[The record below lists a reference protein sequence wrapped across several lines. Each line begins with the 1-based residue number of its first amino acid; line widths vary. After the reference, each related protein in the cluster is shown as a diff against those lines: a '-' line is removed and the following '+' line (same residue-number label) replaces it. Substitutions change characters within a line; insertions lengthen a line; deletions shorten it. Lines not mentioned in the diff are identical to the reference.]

1 MKRFL
6 SLLLAFVSPFAFAQ
20 EVRRFTTMGEL
31 LSANPSAF
39 SVAGKATVIVTGD
52 AVASD
57 GWSRLLS
64 YSAQDTAAADN
75 LTVFRPSNTNFPG
88 RYTLLFLENPTN
100 SNVRAGIIPKWEP
113 NKLWFNGS
121 WNYLTNL
128 VSGSG
133 VSADTNGLLTISG
146 SDDWKGFV
154 YGKYMV
160 TNWALVGNDISDSFG
175 PLEWYVQGGPSGTNL
190 YALVASHSL
199 EFSKLNYLRNDAI
212 LGPDLSTASGG
223 FSTVGPV
230 TVGANL
236 SLSLVSGETVLSATV
251 PTGTNSF
258 QIGVDGSVVSTPNLS
273 DSSEINP
280 AASGSNVTFSLVT
293 GSIASSKLADSGA
306 SAGTYQDPS
315 ITVNA
320 KGLVTSISSGS
331 RSTVT
336 VDGGAD
342 LSRVNLAD
350 GSEILA
356 ALSGTNA
363 SFTLSPTL
371 DLGGKTS
378 LEIPNGASPTTDV
391 FGEIAGDN
399 NAWAVSRGAVQF
411 FDGTA
416 NTYLVGALSSDT
428 PVAGQVPTWN
438 SDGTITWE
446 TPSAG
451 GGGSTNGTAVTVD
464 GGVDL
469 TRVNFADSAEIT
481 FSLSGTNATAG
492 IPSVLD
498 LGGKTSFELPNSS
511 TPVVDAFGEIAGDND
526 AWAASRGAVRFYD
539 GTASTF
545 LVGTLTTDTPSNGQV
560 PTWNTGGTIT
570 WETPP
575 TGAAFSVDGGS
586 DQTRINFAD
595 SASITFTL
603 TGTNVT
609 AGIPDDSIALGTKTT
624 GFFISGVAGTA
635 NEISVSGSGSEAATA
650 TVSLPATIDLG
661 GKTSFELPNG
671 VTPTT
676 DAFGEIAGDN
686 NAWASGR
693 GAVQFYDGTANTFLV
708 GALATDT
715 PLNGQVPTWNTGG
728 TVTWETPSAGGGSPV
743 SNVVQRTG
751 YAEFTVNT
759 SYAIENLV
767 VGGVITNVTMA
778 AGGVSTRGLFDFAI
792 SPARSGTNYVVQFDI
807 EGEDPT
813 GLGSPNAAVVYNTK
827 TTTAFQLAARFDNNE
842 RVPNGTKYL
851 VWIVEPV
858 EASGVGTTTNYVVV
872 PFSSASYSPADAST
886 YYIGGM
892 PGLSPRTGA
901 TQGPMIVPLTGTII
915 AWNIH
920 TYSTVTGSGETVN
933 AYLRLNNTTDFG
945 VSADTYD
952 AEYTNVR
959 TTGLGQAVTAG
970 DELMVKIV
978 TPTWSVNPT
987 TVLHSGWYM
996 IQK

>member
-1 MKRFL
+1 
-6 SLLLAFVSPFAFAQ
+6 
-20 EVRRFTTMGEL
+20 
-31 LSANPSAF
+31 
-39 SVAGKATVIVTGD
+39 
-52 AVASD
+52 
-57 GWSRLLS
+57 
-64 YSAQDTAAADN
+64 
-75 LTVFRPSNTNFPG
+75 
-88 RYTLLFLENPTN
+88 
-100 SNVRAGIIPKWEP
+100 
-113 NKLWFNGS
+113 
-121 WNYLTNL
+121 
-128 VSGSG
+128 
-133 VSADTNGLLTISG
+133 
-146 SDDWKGFV
+146 
-154 YGKYMV
+154 
-160 TNWALVGNDISDSFG
+160 
-175 PLEWYVQGGPSGTNL
+175 
-190 YALVASHSL
+190 
-199 EFSKLNYLRNDAI
+199 
-212 LGPDLSTASGG
+212 
-223 FSTVGPV
+223 
-230 TVGANL
+230 
-236 SLSLVSGETVLSATV
+236 
-251 PTGTNSF
+251 
-258 QIGVDGSVVSTPNLS
+258 
-273 DSSEINP
+273 
-280 AASGSNVTFSLVT
+280 VTFSLVT

-595 SASITFTL
+595 SAAITFTL

-661 GKTSFELPNG
+661 GKTSFELPNAAAP
-671 VTPTT
+671 VT

-693 GAVQFYDGTANTFLV
+693 GAVQFFDGTADTYLV
-708 GALATDT
+708 GVLASDT
-715 PLNGQVPTWNTGG
+715 PGNGHVPTWNTGG
-728 TVTWETPSAGGGSPV
+728 FISWEPPGTPGAHTHPWSDITGEPAFVETSRSINTGDGLTGGGTLATDRTLSVSFGSSSTTVAAGNRGLPTGGSTGQVLKKASGTDYDVSWGTDNTSTGGLGVARPTADYTVTSSIGL
-743 SNVVQRTG
+743 VVC
-751 YAEFTVNT
+751 NT
-759 SYAIENLV
+759 SDEID
-767 VGGVITNVTMA
+767 VT
-778 AGGVSTRGLFDFAI
+778 L
-792 SPARSGTNYVVQFDI
+792 P
-807 EGEDPT
+807 
-813 GLGSPNAAVVYNTK
+813 
-827 TTTAFQLAARFDNNE
+827 
-842 RVPNGTKYL
+842 
-851 VWIVEPV
+851 
-858 EASGVGTTTNYVVV
+858 
-872 PFSSASYSPADAST
+872 
-886 YYIGGM
+886 
-892 PGLSPRTGA
+892 
-901 TQGPMIVPLTGTII
+901 
-915 AWNIH
+915 
-920 TYSTVTGSGETVN
+920 
-933 AYLRLNNTTDFG
+933 
-945 VSADTYD
+945 
-952 AEYTNVR
+952 
-959 TTGLGQAVTAG
+959 TTGLTDGQQITVVRIG
-970 DELMVKIV
+970 GGL
-978 TPTWSVNPT
+978 VNVYHGAT
-987 TVLHSGWYM
+987 LHSTWNTAYRISTWVWAATEGVF
-996 IQK
+996 IQLFSSSGT